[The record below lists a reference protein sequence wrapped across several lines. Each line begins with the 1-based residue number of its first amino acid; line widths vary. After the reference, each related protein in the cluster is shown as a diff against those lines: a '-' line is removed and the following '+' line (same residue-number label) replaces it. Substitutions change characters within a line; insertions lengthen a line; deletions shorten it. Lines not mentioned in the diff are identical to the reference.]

1 MIIANWNA
9 LSPFKHFSLQQTVL
23 GKRVFSYRVGDNR
36 TMVELMKSTKQ
47 SGYTRIAIYESILIR
62 EW

>member
-9 LSPFKHFSLQQTVL
+9 LSPFKHFNLQQAVL

-47 SGYTRIAIYESILIR
+47 SGYTRIAIYESILIS